1 MKPCLQSLQHSITQ
15 WSKDPFRRP
24 QAGLNGQLVCL
35 HRNLHTSSLGSLL
48 PSPLHPGHGPSPTQL
63 PKELHKLPTAAME
76 KGTRKNWHTF
86 KPLCGTENAAQ
97 PRFSAED
104 EILPLHDYYT
114 CRESAWL
121 LVLLAV
127 HIWLDSQDDCE
138 STSNANQ
145 VQICVS
151 RCSKWIY
158 LKTCKFSSFADV
170 VPRGYQVVTSAGTVG
185 VDILRFAPLGTA
197 MRKVRPELKCKI
209 FWFYF
214 IRFEW

>member
-1 MKPCLQSLQHSITQ
+1 MKPCPQFHQHSHTQ
-15 WSKDPFRRP
+15 WGKDPFRRP

-127 HIWLDSQDDCE
+127 HI
-138 STSNANQ
+138 
-145 VQICVS
+145 
-151 RCSKWIY
+151 
-158 LKTCKFSSFADV
+158 
-170 VPRGYQVVTSAGTVG
+170 
-185 VDILRFAPLGTA
+185 
-197 MRKVRPELKCKI
+197 
-209 FWFYF
+209 
-214 IRFEW
+214 